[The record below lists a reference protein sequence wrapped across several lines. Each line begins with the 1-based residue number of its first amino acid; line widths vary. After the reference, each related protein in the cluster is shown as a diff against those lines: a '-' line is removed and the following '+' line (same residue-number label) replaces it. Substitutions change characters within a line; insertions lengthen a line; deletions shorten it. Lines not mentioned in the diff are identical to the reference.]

1 LRDSDVAIARES
13 TAGAPA
19 EAAAALW
26 RDALDGRLPDAAA
39 CLREVIAMKG
49 SAAPLS
55 ELQRLIDVVRG
66 CEVLPPALSSP
77 KPERSADALA
87 KAEGGNQRNHETSAE
102 WRATRGLL
110 HQALALRGSR
120 VALYD
125 LRETFL
131 GAAEPLPVSFLTAMH
146 AVGDASCLDA
156 LASALARADG
166 RDARWRQQLI
176 AAFRAVAR
184 RERITRRHAVM
195 KRALARCPA
204 LAGG

>member
-1 LRDSDVAIARES
+1 VRARE
-13 TAGAPA
+13 
-19 EAAAALW
+19 L
-26 RDALDGRLPDAAA
+26 
-39 CLREVIAMKG
+39 K
-49 SAAPLS
+49 
-55 ELQRLIDVVRG
+55 
-66 CEVLPPALSSP
+66 LPPDELPARAGSHGNEASP
-77 KPERSADALA
+77 AA
-87 KAEGGNQRNHETSAE
+87 
-102 WRATRGLL
+102 WRALRGLL

-131 GAAEPLPVSFLTAMH
+131 EAAEPLPASFLTAMH

-166 RDARWRQQLI
+166 RDARWRHQLI
-176 AAFRAVAR
+176 AAFQAVAR

-195 KRALARCPA
+195 KRALAKCPA